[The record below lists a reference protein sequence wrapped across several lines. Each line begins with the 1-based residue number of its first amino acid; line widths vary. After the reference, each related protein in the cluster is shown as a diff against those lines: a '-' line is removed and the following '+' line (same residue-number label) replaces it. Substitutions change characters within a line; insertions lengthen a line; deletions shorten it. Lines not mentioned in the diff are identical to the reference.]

1 MHPVGSYCTDIA
13 RCTVNKTLK
22 ILIVV
27 NQDSVVRVMT
37 GLCAGCLGNVVQ
49 FLAEAK
55 HFPLLHSPQM
65 GSGVHPASFSVDT
78 SGFFHVG
85 KATDYETDYL
95 PPCSTKV

>member
-1 MHPVGSYCTDIA
+1 MDIS
-13 RCTVNKTLK
+13 RCTVNRTLK

-27 NQDSVVRVMT
+27 NQDSVFRVMT
-37 GLCAGCLGNVVQ
+37 GLWAGCLGIVIQ

-55 HFPLLHSPQM
+55 HFPLLHSLQM

-78 SGFFHVG
+78 SGIFHAG

-95 PPCSTKV
+95 PPSSIKV